1 MNFKSDTCISCFL
14 HHLFLWSSSMCPLVL
29 RASFQAE
36 SIQKLFKDLLAMLS
50 ISRQSTS
57 PKYIGYYTV
66 SNVFTYKLIILK
78 NIYIFS
84 LIRLFTAVESAYL
97 KNDHQ
102 MRYIISVIYVSD
114 RGYSDLMIAKLSTN
128 LLLKIIWCIN

>member
-1 MNFKSDTCISCFL
+1 M
-14 HHLFLWSSSMCPLVL
+14 
-29 RASFQAE
+29 
-36 SIQKLFKDLLAMLS
+36 
-50 ISRQSTS
+50 
-57 PKYIGYYTV
+57 
-66 SNVFTYKLIILK
+66 
-78 NIYIFS
+78 FS

-128 LLLKIIWCIN
+128 LLLKII